1 MSTVLEKILAAKRRE
16 VEAAKARLPLGELQ
30 AQLADAPPVRPFL
43 EPLLHPD
50 RVGLIAEVKR
60 ASPSAGVIRPDFDP
74 VEIALAYQQGG
85 ADCLSVLTDRE
96 FFQGDIEYLR
106 AIRRRSRLPVLRKD
120 FLIDPY
126 QLYEARAAG
135 ADAVLLI
142 AECLAP
148 EELARL
154 YRLSLELGMTP
165 LVEIYQAENLRR
177 VIELGVRLIGINN
190 RNLHTFQTD
199 LQHTLELL
207 PQVPAD
213 RVVVSESGIRTAE
226 DLQRLFAAGVK
237 AVLVGE
243 HLMRQADVAQAVQRL
258 LAGKQ
263 ESDKPL

>member
-1 MSTVLEKILAAKRRE
+1 MTTVLEKILAVKRRE
-16 VEAAKARLPLGELQ
+16 VEAAKARVPLPELQ
-30 AQLADAPPVRPFL
+30 AQAADAPPVRPFV
-43 EPLLHPD
+43 EPLLHAD

-60 ASPSAGVIRPDFDP
+60 ASPSAGVIRRDFDP
-74 VEIALAYQQGG
+74 VQIALAYQQGG

-96 FFQGDIEYLR
+96 FFQGDLEYLR

-142 AECLAP
+142 AECLSP
-148 EELARL
+148 EELPRL
-154 YRLSLELGMTP
+154 HQLALELGMTP
-165 LVEIYQAENLRR
+165 LVEIYEPENLQR

-199 LQHTLELL
+199 LKHTLELL

-226 DLQRLFAAGVK
+226 DLRRLFAAGVR

-243 HLMRQADVAQAVQRL
+243 HLMRQADLPQAVRQL
-258 LAGKQ
+258 LGG
-263 ESDKPL
+263 ESG